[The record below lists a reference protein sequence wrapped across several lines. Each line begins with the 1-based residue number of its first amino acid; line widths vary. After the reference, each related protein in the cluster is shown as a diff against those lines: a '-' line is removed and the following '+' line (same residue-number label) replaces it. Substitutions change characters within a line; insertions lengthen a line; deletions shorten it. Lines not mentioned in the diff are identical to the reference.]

1 MATVRTNSPPIR
13 VLCGCSPATTRT
25 NTWRH
30 PTTLSDAHECRLP
43 ARTGSRDTQQHSK
56 QLALGQRAGGVDPRT
71 VCRAVA
77 GSQTLVSPPL
87 DDRTAR
93 EPRRVWGWPPHAD
106 ASGYS
111 DRSECRT
118 PIGLEQTMTPFE
130 RVTGRAPVLLQL
142 SVPLSTTDEE
152 PRSPADHVFAGQ
164 RTFLTEI

>member
-1 MATVRTNSPPIR
+1 MNAGYLR
-13 VLCGCSPATTRT
+13 
-25 NTWRH
+25 
-30 PTTLSDAHECRLP
+30 E
-43 ARTGSRDTQQHSK
+43 RDQQHSK

-130 RVTGRAPVLLQL
+130 RGHGPCSSFAPVKRA
-142 SVPLSTTDEE
+142 TIHNG
-152 PRSPADHVFAGQ
+152 R
-164 RTFLTEI
+164 RTKIAR